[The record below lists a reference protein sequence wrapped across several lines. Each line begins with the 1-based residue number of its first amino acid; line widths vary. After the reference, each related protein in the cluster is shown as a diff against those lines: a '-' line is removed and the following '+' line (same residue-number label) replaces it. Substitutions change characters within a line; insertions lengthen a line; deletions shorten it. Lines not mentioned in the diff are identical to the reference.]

1 MNKKKKKRNAYQEF
15 MDFVDSVVKELLIF
29 MMICVVL
36 CVLLQVAGR
45 YLPFIKPLPWTEEI
59 ARWLLVWLTF
69 LGASHIAKSSS
80 YTRIDIFT
88 SKMSPKVQK
97 VISVISKLCMLGFV
111 GVFAAKS
118 LIVFTTVSV
127 HEKGPS
133 SQLPMLLMRSAVFV
147 GMIITFRPRK
157 RPLLSAAHAPDAF
170 GSVCGNDH
178 HLPADAFRRRHLP
191 D

>member
-1 MNKKKKKRNAYQEF
+1 
-15 MDFVDSVVKELLIF
+15 
-29 MMICVVL
+29 MI
-36 CVLLQVAGR
+36 
-45 YLPFIKPLPWTEEI
+45 EI
-59 ARWLLVWLTF
+59 TI
-69 LGASHIAKSSS
+69 GKSSS

-111 GVFAAKS
+111 GVFAVKS

-147 GMIITFRPRK
+147 GMIITF
-157 RPLLSAAHAPDAF
+157 LQMLSAGGIFLTDPEEE
-170 GSVCGNDH
+170 SET
-178 HLPADAFRRRHLP
+178 L
-191 D
+191 